1 MKIKEVKAK
10 KILNSKEEET
20 IEITIN
26 KKYKASTGTGTSV
39 GKHEVRSYPKTGVP
53 VNFVNTTLNKKLKG
67 FKIDEFTDFIEL
79 ENVLKEIDDTENLS
93 VIGGDTIIALEYA
106 LLKSLCKGEVWEY
119 LNPSVRNMPLSLGN
133 VVGGGKHSTIE
144 SADIQEFLIMPRTK
158 KFNDSAVVNSFIYS
172 KIKSKLN
179 PNKRDFEGGWV
190 INDTNFNILQKLNE
204 IITEASDEIGFMID
218 LGIDMAASSL
228 SNGVIY
234 SYKNYSGEQRKRMLN
249 KQEQYDF
256 VSYLIKKYNLKYV
269 EDPFY
274 EEDFDSFNK
283 LAQENKDVLICGDD
297 LICTDIERLKKAKI
311 NCVIIKPNQI
321 GSLIKTKEIVDYAKE
336 NNITTVMSHRS
347 GETMDKTIA
356 HLAVAWEIPYAKFGV
371 YGKERVIKLHE
382 LTRIERLIKNE
393 K

>member
-10 KILNSKEEET
+10 KILNSKQEET

-39 GKHEVRSYPKTGVP
+39 GKHEVRAYPKSGIP
-53 VNFVNTTLNKKLKG
+53 INFVNTILNKKLKG

-79 ENVLKEIDDTENLS
+79 EDLLKELDNTKDLS

-106 LLKSLCKGEVWEY
+106 LLKSLCKGEVWKY
-119 LNPSVRNMPLSLGN
+119 LNPSVRRMPLSLGN
-133 VVGGGKHSTIE
+133 VIGGGKHSTIE
-144 SADIQEFLIMPRTK
+144 SADIQEFLIMPRTR
-158 KFNDSAVVNSFIYS
+158 KFNDSAVVNTFIYS

-179 PNKRDFEGGWV
+179 SSKRDYEGAW
-190 INDTNFNILQKLNE
+190 IIDNTNFRILDKLNE
-204 IITEASDEIGFMID
+204 IIQEASDEIGFIID
-218 LGIDMAASSL
+218 LGVDVAASHL
-228 SNGVIY
+228 SNGVLY
-234 SYKNYSGEQRKRMLN
+234 SYKNYSGEQKKRMLN
-249 KQEQYDF
+249 KKEQYDF
-256 VSYLIKKYNLKYV
+256 ILNLINKYNLKYV

-274 EEDFDSFNK
+274 EEDFNSFNK
-283 LAQENKDVLICGDD
+283 LTQEVKDVLICGDD
-297 LICTDIERLKKAKI
+297 LICTNIERLKKAKI

-336 NNITTVMSHRS
+336 NNIITVMSHRS

-356 HLAVAWEIPYAKFGV
+356 HLAVAWEVPYVKFGV
-371 YGKERVIKLHE
+371 YGKERVAKLNE

-393 K
+393 